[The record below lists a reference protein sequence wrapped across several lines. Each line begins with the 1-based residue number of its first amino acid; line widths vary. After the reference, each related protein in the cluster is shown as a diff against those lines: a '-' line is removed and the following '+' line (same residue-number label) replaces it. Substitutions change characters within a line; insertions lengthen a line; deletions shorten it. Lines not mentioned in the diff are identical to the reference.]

1 MKRFIL
7 LLFITIN
14 TFSCFSQA
22 SWSTE
27 FAFILRDENNE
38 VINLNEFKESYKL
51 INVYGDTVSNQDL
64 IHCLS
69 FDEKTNYFILDITT
83 IGPRF
88 SFALL
93 HNNQLMAIYLPFV
106 HEYNYYATDIEF
118 RTGKFLFDFDVE
130 NKEKI
135 FFNSNMPH
143 YIIAKINWKKQAKK
157 LKKCSYKN
165 DNTYNTRINEKH

>member
-1 MKRFIL
+1 MKIL
-7 LLFITIN
+7 VLFLFITIN

-27 FAFILRDENNE
+27 FSFILRDENGR
-38 VINLNEFKESYKL
+38 VLNLNEFKESYKL
-51 INVYGDTVSNQDL
+51 INVFGDTVSNEDL
-64 IHCLS
+64 IHSLS

-88 SFALL
+88 SFGLL
-93 HNNQLMAIYLPFV
+93 HNNKLMVIYLPFV
-106 HEYNYYATDIEF
+106 HENNYYATDIEF

-135 FFNSNMPH
+135 FFNSNIPH
-143 YIIAKINWKKQAKK
+143 YIIEKINWRKQSKK
-157 LKKCSYKN
+157 LKKSTYSD
-165 DNTYNTRINEKH
+165 DNTYNTN